1 MAVLKYKKKD
11 GSYATLTNISVK
23 PIDPVQ
29 TTGNSVTDIMS
40 QNAVTVELA
49 NKLAVSD
56 FNTYSGNVNTT
67 IGNKVDKVEGKALST
82 NDFTTDYKN
91 KLDSVASG
99 ANVNV
104 NADWDA
110 VSGDALILN
119 KPTLGTAAAKG
130 VTTGIT
136 NSDNLIESKH
146 IYSGVG
152 ATIAYDSDS
161 KYIQLKSTSGNVI
174 SSFDASAFIKDGMVD
189 NVTISGGNL
198 NIIFNTDAGKETIS
212 LPLTDI
218 FNPSN
223 YYTTAQTSGAS
234 EISTALAAKTD
245 TATTTALNNVVTG
258 HTANTS
264 IHLSSTEKTNLDSL
278 ETNIAAISG
287 ITSTKVGNWDG
298 AAAASHTHSNK
309 SALDAI
315 TGNVG
320 TMAYENTSS
329 YSSATQVSTALS
341 GKSNTGHTHT
351 KSEITDFPSSM
362 PASDVYDWAKA
373 SNKPSYSASEIT
385 GLGNSATL
393 NTGTTAG
400 TVAAGDHTHSQY
412 LTGIT
417 SGDVIGA
424 LGYTPPTADTN
435 TTYAAGSFVSITGS
449 NNSIN
454 VTTGT
459 SSSSVARGDHDHSGV
474 YQPVGSYL
482 TAITSGDVT
491 TALGFTPMNNNM
503 LQYSAVTTGA
513 SMNNQVCPV
522 TLTTDGQQCNVI
534 YKNSSVSNIEIAI
547 STSYTTPDGQALKLT
562 VKGSGYGEV
571 NYLYYGGTIYARG
584 V

>member
-49 NKLAVSD
+49 NKLAVSDFNTYSGTVDTAISGKLSTSD

-152 ATIAYDSDS
+152 VTIAYDSDS
-161 KYIQLKSTSGNVI
+161 KYIQLKNTSGNVI

-287 ITSTKVGNWDG
+287 ITSTKVGSWDG

-412 LTGIT
+412 LT
-417 SGDVIGA
+417 D
-424 LGYTPPTADTN
+424 
-435 TTYAAGSFVSITGS
+435 
-449 NNSIN
+449 
-454 VTTGT
+454 
-459 SSSSVARGDHDHSGV
+459 
-474 YQPVGSYL
+474 
-482 TAITSGDVT
+482 ITSGDVT

-534 YKNSSVSNIEIAI
+534 YKNSSASNIEIAI